1 MQIYLLKDLK
11 GHGKAGEIV
20 NLNDGYAKNFVIKN
34 KIGKPVDNATL
45 SDMKAKAD
53 SLAFKNQTEIAAIK
67 AQIEQL
73 KQTPVTLQCK
83 VGANQKLFGSITATE
98 ISDALAQKGVNVD
111 KRLIVFTEPIKTVGT
126 YNVTIKYNHQLT
138 GTVTVHVEEL
148 NAKW

>member
-148 NAKW
+148 NAK

>member
-34 KIGKPVDNATL
+34 KIGTPVDNATL

-148 NAKW
+148 NAK

>member
-34 KIGKPVDNATL
+34 KIGKPVDNAIL
-45 SDMKAKAD
+45 SEMKAKAD
-53 SLAFKNQTEIAAIK
+53 SAAFKNQTEIAAIK

-73 KQTPVTLQCK
+73 KQTPVTLYGK

-98 ISDALAQKGVNVD
+98 ITAALAEKGITLD
-111 KRLIVFTEPIKTVGT
+111 KRLVVIPEPIKATGT
-126 YNVTIKYNHQLT
+126 YKVSIKYNHQLT
-138 GTVTVHVEEL
+138 GTVTVIVEEL
-148 NAKW
+148 HAN

>member
-34 KIGKPVDNATL
+34 KIGKPVDNATR

-53 SLAFKNQTEIAAIK
+53 SEAFKTQTEIAAIQTQI
-67 AQIEQL
+67 AQI
-73 KQTPVTLQCK
+73 KATPITLYCK

-98 ISDALAQKGVNVD
+98 IANALAEKGINLD
-111 KRLIVFTEPIKTVGT
+111 KRLIVINEPIKALGT
-126 YNVTIKYNHQLT
+126 YNVNIKYNHQLT
-138 GTVTVHVEEL
+138 GNITVHVEDL
-148 NAKW
+148 NAK